1 METAR
6 GRSGTFRGAPFC
18 RFDGVSMDGMET
30 LRSLCSFPAMN
41 LLDKIIAV
49 DLSER
54 ELMTQNEL
62 MAAIEALPKEVQF
75 SLASSVL
82 DRLSADG
89 PPPISESLKAE
100 FMKREAAFLNNPQ
113 NGEPWETVREEIFG
127 K

>member
-1 METAR
+1 
-6 GRSGTFRGAPFC
+6 
-18 RFDGVSMDGMET
+18 MDGMET

-41 LLDKIIAV
+41 LLGKITAGV
-49 DLSER
+49 LSER

-75 SLASSVL
+75 ALASSVL

-113 NGEPWETVREEIFG
+113 NGDPWETVREEIFG